1 MISTPNKFSFTMPAI
16 HSFGIAGIDVPVV
29 LGIALSNTFGIIP
42 DTLSRISFITL
53 DLNCSDVTYL
63 YAKYVPPLME
73 ATITNEMILKTLA
86 IF

>member
-1 MISTPNKFSFTMPAI
+1 MITTPDEFSFAMPTV
-16 HSFGIAGIDVPVV
+16 HFLRKGIDCPVV
-29 LGIALSNTFGIIP
+29 LGKALSNTLGIIP

-73 ATITNEMILKTLA
+73 ATITNETMLRILA